1 MMYDSVDPI
10 LRRWASRYDLAVMD
24 EYRGEEVRSLELTDD
39 HGRRYQLWLE
49 PPVEGGRV
57 TVHAWD
63 FRRKR
68 MERVTT
74 ISELEQCLEEVL
86 GAVSQ
91 WMSCPEKGAEKGA
104 ENRGRPPL

>member
-1 MMYDSVDPI
+1 MMYDLVDPI
-10 LRRWASRYDLAVMD
+10 LRRWASRHGLAVMD

-39 HGRRYQLWLE
+39 HGRRYQLWLD

-57 TVHAWD
+57 AVHAWD

-74 ISELEQCLEEVL
+74 ISELEQCLEEML
-86 GAVSQ
+86 RAVSQ
-91 WMSCPEKGAEKGA
+91 WMSHEEASPAKV
-104 ENRGRPPL
+104 PPTS